1 MRQTTII
8 NDSQVKKQWYEID
21 ASELILGRLAS
32 QIALILRGKNKPS
45 YTPHVDCGDYV
56 IVTNIDKIVF
66 TGKKWDQKKYYRHSG
81 FPGGLSSRNALNVKK
96 TKPEL
101 LLTTAV
107 RKMLP
112 KGVLGRKQLKH
123 LFVYAGDK
131 NPHSAQKPIALKLN
145 HNATKKEDYFG

>member
-66 TGKKWDQKKYYRHSG
+66 TGKKWDQK
-81 FPGGLSSRNALNVKK
+81 N
-96 TKPEL
+96 
-101 LLTTAV
+101 TTAILV
-107 RKMLP
+107 FRVVYHQEML
-112 KGVLGRKQLKH
+112 
-123 LFVYAGDK
+123 
-131 NPHSAQKPIALKLN
+131 
-145 HNATKKEDYFG
+145 